1 MTKLAQTLKNVVKKP
16 ADKATFGTNP
26 SDPWSAKAGLSEGS
40 LEQYLKSKGINPEYV
55 SKDQKIAYAK
65 SMTFL
70 KWKSEHQFEQVIPET
85 MTLEPSLTQKKKS
98 SHQSSLSA
106 HKEIK
111 TPRGPGSHNE
121 AKGSQMTALTPESVS
136 MEIHGEAKKPKPSA
150 LDKFRKASA
159 EREKKHSE
167 IEKKS
172 GGMTSAIDRLQ
183 KHMNKEEIEPIDEVS
198 KDYSFHRAKERHHE
212 KEGDKLMAKAKS
224 FGAYAH
230 PTGISARKQ
239 AEKHYAKAD
248 DHRSA
253 WKELGSKPLGEE
265 DISELDEANI
275 THAAHFD
282 DPKTGKWASMALLTA
297 KNDEDAVAQ
306 AHDLLRT
313 DAYRNFKLSAVEK
326 HEPIK
331 NIKMKEEVEPIE
343 ELKKSTVKSWLG
355 KQEVVPPKKPGM
367 DRKAHNQRI
376 KTRSKSW
383 DSAID
388 RLTGRKPTSEDV
400 GDPKAAVNA
409 DGQPNPQL
417 EPVSEKK
424 KQMSKSARM
433 IKALYKK
440 KGVVKEDTYDHEK
453 EDKSVATYGKKPK
466 EEKADKDASKG
477 ENKQQAA
484 LTLTGGKTLT
494 GTERD
499 TVEID
504 PMMRNRPG
512 QPDVT
517 KKDDKKDDKKE
528 DKKKDK

>member
-1 MTKLAQTLKNVVKKP
+1 MTKLSQKLKSIIKKP
-16 ADKATFGTNP
+16 ADKETFGTNP
-26 SDPWSAKAGLSEGS
+26 KDPWSAKAGINEGS
-40 LEQYLKSKGINPEYV
+40 LETYLKSKGINPEYV

-65 SMTFL
+65 SMTYI
-70 KWKSEHQFEQVIPET
+70 KWKAEHQFEEVIPES
-85 MTLEPSLTQKKKS
+85 MTTEPSLTQKKKS

-121 AKGSQMTALTPESVS
+121 GKGSQMTALTPESVS
-136 MEIHGEAKKPKPSA
+136 TEIHGEAKKPKPSA

-159 EREKKHSE
+159 EREKKHSD

-248 DHRSA
+248 DHRAA

-297 KNDEDAVAQ
+297 KNDQDAVAQ

-331 NIKMKEEVEPIE
+331 NIKMKEEVSQSKVTKFHTK
-343 ELKKSTVKSWLG
+343 LDKLVHSTFG
-355 KQEVVPPKKPGM
+355 K
-367 DRKAHNQRI
+367 RKN
-376 KTRSKSW
+376 
-383 DSAID
+383 
-388 RLTGRKPTSEDV
+388 EDV

-466 EEKADKDASKG
+466 EEKADKDDSKG
-477 ENKQQAA
+477 ENKPQAA

-517 KKDDKKDDKKE
+517 KKDDKKKDDKKE